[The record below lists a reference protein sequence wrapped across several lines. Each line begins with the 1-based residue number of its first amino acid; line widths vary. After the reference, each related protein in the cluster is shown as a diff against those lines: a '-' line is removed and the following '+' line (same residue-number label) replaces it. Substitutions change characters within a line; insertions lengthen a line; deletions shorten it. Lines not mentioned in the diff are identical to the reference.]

1 MLGVLSLPPALYE
14 KIFSHPPVVPVGYV
28 TDELNLIIKNIEC
41 MSVLSMSVVAVEKDA
56 PDVTPNE
63 DILDAFP
70 VAFNEFPLKSDQT
83 APDPG

>member
-1 MLGVLSLPPALYE
+1 
-14 KIFSHPPVVPVGYV
+14 
-28 TDELNLIIKNIEC
+28 
-41 MSVLSMSVVAVEKDA
+41 MSVVAVEKDA

>member
-41 MSVLSMSVVAVEKDA
+41 MSVFSISVVEVVKEA
-56 PDVTPNE
+56 PDVTPSE
-63 DILDAFP
+63 DIFDAFP
-70 VAFNEFPLKSDQT
+70 IAFNEFPLKSDQL
-83 APDPG
+83 APVPE